1 VLLRSVADPRV
12 ANVKILRAILLALLF
27 SLLFGL
33 LVGTI
38 IRLRLERPQRYM
50 VWNLELLEPTPVPQ
64 HLFEAHAPVLDACHH
79 EQEVG

>member
-1 VLLRSVADPRV
+1 M
-12 ANVKILRAILLALLF
+12 KILRAILLALLL

-50 VWNLELLEPTPVPQ
+50 VWHLELLEPSPVPQ
-64 HLFEAHAPVLDACHH
+64 HLVDSRAPVLDACHH